1 VLRNNIWELKLGGV
15 CNWKWKKIM
24 SHEERAKQ
32 AFVRAQRQSTAFP
45 RRRANN
51 ILRGGVP
58 RSWPVSHL
66 LGQLEG
72 DLGST

>member
-1 VLRNNIWELKLGGV
+1 
-15 CNWKWKKIM
+15 M